1 MPHLDPTSEAYAA
14 RYYRLLEVLKTEG
27 LVEPR
32 YDANSP
38 GEWLAWAHG
47 VRWMI
52 RFLFE
57 SRSWAILLAN
67 DTLPAPR
74 SFPEIDE
81 LMRYLD
87 EVFHRDGNQGDI
99 LGSPYP
105 TIAWSETLVLLEQVN
120 QAERRPL
127 ANPQYQRELLI
138 LSDFRQL
145 PDNLE
150 SMGRAIHNI
159 AVDQRRTHGTLVRLL
174 ESLLER
180 VNTDRGFDAGAQPGD
195 RVGLIEMSTEYRDSY
210 HKLSDETKEELKEEV
225 QDARE
230 SRQMGFRLNQR
241 GRLADANNVWK
252 QITELLKGLKARV
265 GIEAMV
271 LMVRNNHEF
280 TMDPRWYITASQIN
294 DYLGTNFKGWDLEK
308 IGALVEAFSVAGC
321 DFMSFYRTAREKAE
335 HLKKLIRQKILEG
348 LATITGE
355 LNIQMN
361 YINYEQEIVF
371 RRGVILRGWLLSEFK
386 NPSELST
393 SIPPLKAQWQA
404 LQSGACHWE
413 KTTPEEREKLK
424 ASFAEKLAGG
434 QVKKRKEHSD
444 KGKKHV
450 RPKKSRAKGKG
461 KEAATAAAVATA
473 GGDVEKESSDDD
485 ESGDDG
491 EGQSRKCRRVA
502 EPKSAEFVPDDVDD

>member
-1 MPHLDPTSEAYAA
+1 MPTEVTYGPQAAIAARPIAPTTRKPPNHDSATLRAMQAASRAKSEAIDADIQKWYDSSEAYAHELA
-14 RYYRLLEVLKTEG
+14 AKYDKDAQHFLGLMFSGGLKKQKNRKPNAYNG
-27 LVEPR
+27 
-32 YDANSP
+32 
-38 GEWLAWAHG
+38 W
-47 VRWMI
+47 
-52 RFLFE
+52 
-57 SRSWAILLAN
+57 
-67 DTLPAPR
+67 
-74 SFPEIDE
+74 
-81 LMRYLD
+81 
-87 EVFHRDGNQGDI
+87 
-99 LGSPYP
+99 
-105 TIAWSETLVLLEQVN
+105 
-120 QAERRPL
+120 
-127 ANPQYQRELLI
+127 
-138 LSDFRQL
+138 
-145 PDNLE
+145 
-150 SMGRAIHNI
+150 
-159 AVDQRRTHGTLVRLL
+159 QRRLMM
-174 ESLLER
+174 EA
-180 VNTDRGFDAGAQPGD
+180 NKGAQPGD
-195 RVGLIEMSTEYRDSY
+195 RVGLIETSTEYRDSY

-280 TMDPRWYITASQIN
+280 TMDPRWYITASQID

-355 LNIQMN
+355 SNIQMN
-361 YINYEQEIVF
+361 YINYEQEIIF

-404 LQSGACHWE
+404 LQSGACRWE

-434 QVKKRKEHSD
+434 QVKKRKERSD
-444 KGKKHV
+444 KGKKHA

-491 EGQSRKCRRVA
+491 EGQSRKRRRVA
-502 EPKSAEFVPDDVDD
+502 EPKSAEFVPDDADD